1 MKTDSAYGDGH
12 QKIITRA
19 TPLWRKIMT
28 DLINEPFNRSWD
40 VEIIGLG

>member
-1 MKTDSAYGDGH
+1 MGAVH

-19 TPLWRKIMT
+19 IPLRRKIMT